1 MGYGRASP
9 QLLLTA
15 AGSPQRKLLLFVVR
29 CMTCDIHWIMAVKAG
44 FAQRQI
50 TRHGLQIAGVHIT
63 QGVSTDHGTD
73 FISRVGRSNQLFIGW
88 NVCSKVTRIQKRWR
102 TDTDMNTL
110 SSGIFQHTD
119 EVRDGCSAD
128 YGVVNKNNTFAAD
141 NRF

>member
-50 TRHGLQIAGVHIT
+50 TRHGLQIPGVHIT
-63 QGVSTDHGTD
+63 QESAPIMAQ
-73 FISRVGRSNQLFIGW
+73 ISSAVWEEAINCL
-88 NVCSKVTRIQKRWR
+88 
-102 TDTDMNTL
+102 L
-110 SSGIFQHTD
+110 
-119 EVRDGCSAD
+119 DGMS
-128 YGVVNKNNTFAAD
+128 VPK
-141 NRF
+141 